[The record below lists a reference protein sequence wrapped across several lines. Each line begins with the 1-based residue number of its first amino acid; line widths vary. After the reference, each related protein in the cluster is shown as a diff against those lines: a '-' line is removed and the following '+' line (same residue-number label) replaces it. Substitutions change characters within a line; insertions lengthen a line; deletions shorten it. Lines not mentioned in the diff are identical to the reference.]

1 MSLFKTTEI
10 ACPSCGKALS
20 FESVFS
26 VNADR
31 RPDLRQAI
39 LAGEFQR
46 MECPDCGARFRL
58 DTDFNLLDVKRG
70 QWIVAAPVAAMA
82 DWPSHEQA
90 ARELFERAYGATA
103 GDLAQEIGKRLKPR
117 IVFGWPALR
126 EKVLAAEHGLDDIA
140 LEACKAAVMRGVKGL
155 PVSGVADLRLAD
167 VDGDQL
173 VLAWLRSYDSAE
185 GDAVSL
191 PRSDYD
197 NIAAELDGA
206 WASLRQEFDGALF
219 VDLNRM
225 LAKVRKAA

>member
-1 MSLFKTTEI
+1 MSRFKTTEI

-46 MECPDCGARFRL
+46 MECPACGARFRL

-82 DWPSHEQA
+82 DWPTHEQA
-90 ARELFERAYGATA
+90 ARELFERAYGASA
-103 GDLAQEIGKRLKPR
+103 GELAQEIGKRLKPR

-167 VDGDQL
+167 VDGDRL

-185 GDAVSL
+185 GDAVML

-197 NIAAELDGA
+197 AIAAELDGT

>member
-1 MSLFKTTEI
+1 
-10 ACPSCGKALS
+10 
-20 FESVFS
+20 
-26 VNADR
+26 
-31 RPDLRQAI
+31 
-39 LAGEFQR
+39 
-46 MECPDCGARFRL
+46 MECPACGARFRL
-58 DTDFNLLDVKRG
+58 DTDFSLLDVKRG
-70 QWIVAAPVAAMA
+70 QWIVAAPVAGLP
-82 DWPSHEQA
+82 DWPAHEQA

-103 GDLAQEIGKRLKPR
+103 SELAQEIGKRLKPR

-191 PRSDYD
+191 PRADYD
-197 NIAAELDGA
+197 KIAAELDGA
-206 WASLRQEFDGALF
+206 WASLRSEFDGALF
-219 VDLNRM
+219 VDPNRM
-225 LAKVRKAA
+225 LAKQRKAA